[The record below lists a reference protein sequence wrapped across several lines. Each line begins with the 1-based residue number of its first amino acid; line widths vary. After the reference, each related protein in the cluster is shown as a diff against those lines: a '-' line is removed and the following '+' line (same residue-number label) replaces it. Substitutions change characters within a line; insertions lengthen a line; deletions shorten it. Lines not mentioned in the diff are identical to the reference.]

1 MELRVNDWFD
11 NDEDGVPFDNR
22 LIEMGWM
29 FREQQEQPGSKVYD
43 GVKVKLLYNH
53 DYLNDPRN
61 SAFEKAYTDYFEL
74 SDMFTSKLDATIKN
88 DGEPKEEPGEMT
100 IDEH

>member
-29 FREQQEQPGSKVYD
+29 FREQQYQLGPKVYD

-74 SDMFTSKLDATIKN
+74 SDMFTSKLSATILN
-88 DGEPKEEPGEMT
+88 EEEPSEMT